1 MILQGLNKQNN
12 NYLFTCIEWFVVII
26 IIRILSDIAL
36 SSFLNIVSKAKE
48 AELTFN
54 INGANKIQT
63 NYYYENG
70 DFSRDIVDL

>member
-1 MILQGLNKQNN
+1 M
-12 NYLFTCIEWFVVII
+12 II

>member
-1 MILQGLNKQNN
+1 M
-12 NYLFTCIEWFVVII
+12 II

-54 INGANKIQT
+54 IKGANKIQT
-63 NYYYENG
+63 NYNNENG
-70 DFSRDIVDL
+70 DISRDIVDLKLPYKR